1 LHLRR
6 YSEIDAAILSDLGS
20 MARTNGP
27 TSDGEAD
34 FSSRARAR
42 SVTGFDDEF
51 VTRDTPDSPRP
62 LDLDPDPESPF
73 LRKQKRVPAKK
84 GALPS
89 RKTAERIKL
98 ALLILSIVIVIYAAV
113 TVIERYGQRSWR
125 FRIESSDQ
133 IEVAGN
139 HNVSRAQLTDV
150 FGADIARNIFS
161 IPLEDRKKQLEQI
174 PWVESAT
181 LMRLLPDRIK
191 VEITERKPV
200 AYVQIGSRVS
210 LIDANGVV
218 MDKPANGQV
227 FPFTVITGMS
237 ESEPLSTRAPRMKI
251 FTRMIAEMD
260 AGGNEYS
267 KDFEEVDLSD
277 PDDVKVFVRD
287 ENSGVL
293 LHLGSSSFQER
304 YKLYLANVATWRQQ
318 VGQLHSVDLRYDRQ
332 VIVNRDD
339 APASQAP
346 PKPEHV
352 VAARP
357 APARRH
363 SRWHRARR

>member
-1 LHLRR
+1 
-6 YSEIDAAILSDLGS
+6 

-42 SVTGFDDEF
+42 SVTGFDDDF
-51 VTRDTPDSPRP
+51 VPTRGAPDAVRP
-62 LDLDPDPESPF
+62 LDLEPDEESPF
-73 LRKQKRVPAKK
+73 LRKQKRVPARK

-98 ALLILSIVIVIYAAV
+98 VLVIAAASLVVFATATIIQRYA
-113 TVIERYGQRSWR
+113 QRSWR
-125 FRIESSDQ
+125 FRIDSSDQ
-133 IEVAGN
+133 IEIAGN
-139 HNVSRAQLTDV
+139 HNVARSQLLDV
-150 FGADIARNIFS
+150 FGADISRNIFS
-161 IPLEDRKKQLEQI
+161 VPLEDRKKQVEQI

-191 VEITERKPV
+191 VQIIERKPV
-200 AYVQIGSRVS
+200 AYVDIGSRLS

-218 MDKPANGQV
+218 MEKPANGEV
-227 FPFTVITGMS
+227 FPFTVITGMN

-251 FTRMIAEMD
+251 FTRMIDDVD
-260 AGGNEYS
+260 AGGTHYS

-287 ENSGVL
+287 DGGGVL
-293 LHLGSSSFQER
+293 LHLGSSNFQER

-318 VGQLHSVDLRYDRQ
+318 VGQLRSVDLRYDRQ
-332 VIVNRDD
+332 VIVNPDGEVQTS
-339 APASQAP
+339 PATTKRELA
-346 PKPEHV
+346 
-352 VAARP
+352 VAKRTP
-357 APARRH
+357 AARRH
-363 SRWHRARR
+363 SRWHRAKHH

>member
-1 LHLRR
+1 
-6 YSEIDAAILSDLGS
+6 

-51 VTRDTPDSPRP
+51 VPTRDAPDAVRP
-62 LDLDPDPESPF
+62 LDLEPDPESPF
-73 LRKQKRVPAKK
+73 LRKQKRVPARKT
-84 GALPS
+84 ALPS
-89 RKTAERIKL
+89 RKTADRIKL
-98 ALLILSIVIVIYAAV
+98 GLFIVGVAAV
-113 TVIERYGQRSWR
+113 ILVAVATVERYAERSWR

-133 IEVAGN
+133 IEIAGN
-139 HNVSRAQLTDV
+139 HNVARSQLVDV

-161 IPLEDRKKQLEQI
+161 VPLEDRRKQVEQI

-181 LMRLLPDRIK
+181 VMRLLPDRIK
-191 VEITERKPV
+191 LEITERKPV

-218 MDKPANGQV
+218 MEKPANGEK
-227 FPFTVITGMS
+227 FPFTVITGMT

-251 FTRMIAEMD
+251 FTRMMAEMD
-260 AGGNEYS
+260 AGGTNYS
-267 KDFEEVDLSD
+267 KDFEEVDVSD

-287 ENSGVL
+287 ENGGVL

-318 VGQLHSVDLRYDRQ
+318 VGQVRSVNLRYDRQ
-332 VIVNRDD
+332 VIVNPDD
-339 APASQAP
+339 APDPQAP
-346 PKPEHV
+346 ASPKTIAPGKKTI
-352 VAARP
+352 AARH
-357 APARRH
+357 APVSHRR
-363 SRWHRARR
+363 SRWHHARN